1 MITKICNFLMSI
13 IIVIMVVIAGL
24 LFVPRI
30 FGYET
35 FAVISGS
42 MEPNIPVGSIVYSKE
57 CTMDDLQVGDSIT
70 FKLSDNTI
78 VTHRI
83 YQIDNDGLITTKG
96 DANEVE
102 DATKISI
109 DNIIGKVGFTL
120 PFLGYISVYA
130 KTPLG
135 IAMACAVIFVILLLN
150 FIPDIFSKENQKE
163 N

>member
-57 CTMDDLQVGDSIT
+57 CAMDDLQVGDSIT

-109 DNIIGKVGFTL
+109 DNIVGKVGFTL